1 MVKNLNLYSFF
12 SKMFI
17 KEKFIYIN
25 EQNRQVMNKKIH
37 LDGDEMP
44 REWYNIL
51 PDLPE
56 PLPPPLNPVTGQ
68 PVSPKDLEPI
78 FPKELIRQE
87 TSQERF
93 IPIPEEL
100 LEVYRIWR
108 PTPLIRAYRLE
119 KALRTPARIYYKY
132 EGVSP
137 PGSHKPNTA
146 VAQAYYNAREGVER
160 LTTETGAG
168 QWGSALSFATMLF
181 GLKLTVYM
189 VKVSYMQKPYR
200 AILMR
205 TWGAEVVPSPSNR
218 TKYGR
223 SILEKDPDN
232 PGSLGIAISEAL
244 EDAISH
250 EDTKYSLGSV
260 LNHVL
265 LHQTVIGLE
274 AIKQLE
280 AVDEFPDIVIGCV
293 GGGSNFAGI
302 SYPFYYLV
310 RSGKAP
316 KKTRF
321 LAVEPASCPSMTKG
335 EYMYD
340 YGDTAGLTPL
350 LKMYTLGHD
359 FIPPPIHAGGL
370 RYHGAAPTLSLL
382 KKTGVYE
389 STAYNQVEV
398 FEAARLFAQ
407 TEGIVPAPESA
418 HAIKAVIDEAIKAK
432 QKGEE
437 KVILFNLSGHGLLD
451 LAAYQDFLDGKLPA
465 HEYPAE
471 AIQRSIEKIKAVLL
485 EKGIRP

>member
-1 MVKNLNLYSFF
+1 
-12 SKMFI
+12 
-17 KEKFIYIN
+17 
-25 EQNRQVMNKKIH
+25 
-37 LDGDEMP
+37 
-44 REWYNIL
+44 
-51 PDLPE
+51 
-56 PLPPPLNPVTGQ
+56 
-68 PVSPKDLEPI
+68 
-78 FPKELIRQE
+78 
-87 TSQERF
+87 
-93 IPIPEEL
+93 
-100 LEVYRIWR
+100 
-108 PTPLIRAYRLE
+108 
-119 KALRTPARIYYKY
+119 
-132 EGVSP
+132 
-137 PGSHKPNTA
+137 
-146 VAQAYYNAREGVER
+146 
-160 LTTETGAG
+160 
-168 QWGSALSFATMLF
+168 MLF

-370 RYHGAAPTLSLL
+370 RYHGAAPTMSLL
-382 KKTGVYE
+382 KKAGVYE